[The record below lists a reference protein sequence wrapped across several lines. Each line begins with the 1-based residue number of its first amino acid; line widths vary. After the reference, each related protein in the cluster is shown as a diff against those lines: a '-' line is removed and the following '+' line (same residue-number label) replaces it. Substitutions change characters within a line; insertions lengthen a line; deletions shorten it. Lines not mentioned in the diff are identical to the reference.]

1 MSLRYAAG
9 MRTTVRLDENLLRR
23 AKQRAAAEG
32 RSLTSL
38 IEEGLE
44 LALAHSARR
53 KATKRVRLPVA
64 RETGGVL
71 PGVRLDRSAE
81 LEELMEGR

>member
-1 MSLRYAAG
+1 
-9 MRTTVRLDENLLRR
+9 MRLQEDLLKR

-44 LALAHSARR
+44 LALARR
-53 KATKRVRLPVA
+53 KLRPPRNAALPIA
-64 RETGGVL
+64 RETGGTL
-71 PGVRLDRSAE
+71 PGVHLDRSAE
-81 LEELMEGR
+81 LEDLMDGR